1 MRMDACKDILKDMTL
16 RWGCKNES
24 INYKLIERSCE
35 KMRYL
40 TIALSKG
47 RLTELT
53 LDMFES
59 VGIDCSELKTNTR
72 KLIITD
78 EVNKVKF
85 FLAKPSDVPTYVE
98 YGAADIGIVGKD
110 TLLEEGRN
118 LYEVLNLG
126 FAACR
131 MVVAGPKELEGK
143 LDELT
148 NKRVATK
155 YPRIAKEYFQHIRK
169 ESIEIIKLNGS
180 VELAPLVGL
189 SEVIVDLVES
199 GKTLKENGLVV
210 LDTIA
215 EISARMIVNR
225 VSMKMENERIGRIIE
240 GFRKKLDK

>member
-1 MRMDACKDILKDMTL
+1 
-16 RWGCKNES
+16 
-24 INYKLIERSCE
+24 
-35 KMRYL
+35 MRYL

-47 RLTELT
+47 RLTELSVQLFEAIG
-53 LDMFES
+53 LD
-59 VGIDCSELKTNTR
+59 CTELKSSTR
-72 KLIITD
+72 KLILQD
-78 EVNKVKF
+78 EKNKIKF

-131 MVVAGPKELEGK
+131 MVVAGPAELQGK
-143 LDELT
+143 LDQLN

-155 YPRIAKEYFQHIRK
+155 YPRIAREYFEHKRR
-169 ESIEIIKLNGS
+169 ESIEVIKLNGS

-199 GKTLKENGLVV
+199 GRTLKENGLVV
-210 LDTIA
+210 LDEIA
-215 EISARMIVNR
+215 DISARLVVNR
-225 VSMKMENERIGRIIE
+225 VSMKMESERINRIIE
-240 GFRKKLDK
+240 GIRKELEKR